1 MSSMEVSEPA
11 EWLVR
16 RVALVSTGT
25 EILQGMYA
33 DTNARF
39 LAEELTGLGVQVV
52 SIAAAPDDEEAIERI
67 LRFSASQADLVICTG
82 GIGPTGDD
90 RNRYV
95 YERVLELPL
104 ELDEHAVA
112 GMRGRFRVRN
122 YGEMP
127 RANEVQGML
136 PRGCVPFYNQWGTA
150 PGFLVRPTGE
160 GVFARCGLIAMPGP
174 PMEMMP
180 MFNELVKPALAG
192 LLPGGR
198 ARAIRTLHT
207 YGHPESHIGSLVADM
222 FCGIPGLDFT
232 ILASREGV
240 HLRLCVTAGN
250 VREVAYRLDELESQV
265 RQRIGD
271 DCVYGMD
278 GQSLAGSV
286 GELLTARKAWV
297 STAESCTGGMVAQLL
312 TEVAGSSAYLGECYV
327 TYSNDAKMKLVGVRE
342 ETLKQHGAVSEET
355 AREMA
360 DGARKGAGSDYAISV
375 TGVAGPGGGSE
386 DKPVGLVYIG
396 VAGPTRTVVSREQL
410 LGDRVANREQS
421 ARIALNLLRL
431 ELLRG

>member
-1 MSSMEVSEPA
+1 MSSPGVKESADWV
-11 EWLVR
+11 VG

-52 SIAAAPDDEEAIERI
+52 SIAAAPDDDQAIERV
-67 LRFSASQADLVICTG
+67 LQFSASQADLVICTG

-90 RNRYV
+90 RNRFV
-95 YERVLELPL
+95 YERVLDCPL
-104 ELDEHAVA
+104 EMDERAVA
-112 GMRGRFRVRN
+112 GMRERFRIRN
-122 YGEMP
+122 HGEMP
-127 RANEVQGML
+127 RANELQGML
-136 PRGCVPFYNQWGTA
+136 PKGCLPFYNQWGTA
-150 PGFLVRPTGE
+150 PGFLVKPTGK
-160 GVFARCGLIAMPGP
+160 GVFAQCGLIAMPGP
-174 PMEMMP
+174 PMEMIP
-180 MFNELVKPALAG
+180 MFNELVKPALSEY
-192 LLPGGR
+192 LPEQR

-207 YGHPESHIGSLVADM
+207 YGYPESHIGSLVADM

-240 HLRLCVTAGN
+240 HLRMCVTAGN
-250 VREVAYRLDELESQV
+250 AREVAYRLDELESQV
-265 RQRIGD
+265 RQRIGN
-271 DCVYGMD
+271 DCIYGTD
-278 GQSLAGSV
+278 GQSLAASV

-327 TYSNDAKMKLVGVRE
+327 TYSNEAKTKLVGVRE
-342 ETLKQHGAVSEET
+342 ETLRIHGAVSEET

-360 DGARKGAGSDYAISV
+360 EGAKKAARSDYAISV
-375 TGVAGPGGGSE
+375 TGVAGPGGGSP

-410 LGDRVANREQS
+410 LGDRTANREQS

-431 ELLRG
+431 ELLGP